1 MDRKTRKFMTIHGAL
16 HPKSDVDR
24 IYVPREKGGRGL
36 ICCEGCI
43 RAEENSLGWYINHSP
58 EQLLQLTKDS
68 EVIGTESCTEPHEFK
83 KVAMDEL
90 RNAWREKKMYGQFVR
105 EITDDVDETK
115 SWNWVRQS
123 DLKPGTVSLIFS
135 AQEQALRTNYSK
147 FHIDKTSESP
157 LCRLCGA
164 KDESISHLVS
174 ECSKLAQKQ
183 YKARHDSVAQIIHW
197 ELCGMYGFKREKK
210 WYEHEPQSVLENEE
224 AKILW
229 DFTIQCDHLIQ
240 SRRPDI
246 VVVEKEKK
254 ECKIIDIAVPND
266 VRVGNK
272 EQEKV
277 EKYQDLRREIAALW
291 GMKKTEVI
299 PLVIG
304 ALGMIS
310 KKLDM

>member
-1 MDRKTRKFMTIHGAL
+1 M
-16 HPKSDVDR
+16 
-24 IYVPREKGGRGL
+24 
-36 ICCEGCI
+36 
-43 RAEENSLGWYINHSP
+43 
-58 EQLLQLTKDS
+58 
-68 EVIGTESCTEPHEFK
+68 
-83 KVAMDEL
+83 
-90 RNAWREKKMYGQFVR
+90 
-105 EITDDVDETK
+105 
-115 SWNWVRQS
+115 
-123 DLKPGTVSLIFS
+123 SLIFS

-164 KDESISHLVS
+164 KGESISHLVS

-197 ELCGMYGFKREKK
+197 ELCGMYEFGREKK

-246 VVVEKEKK
+246 VVVEKKKK

-277 EKYQDLRREIAALW
+277 EKYQDLRREIATL
-291 GMKKTEVI
+291 
-299 PLVIG
+299 
-304 ALGMIS
+304 
-310 KKLDM
+310 

>member
-1 MDRKTRKFMTIHGAL
+1 
-16 HPKSDVDR
+16 
-24 IYVPREKGGRGL
+24 
-36 ICCEGCI
+36 
-43 RAEENSLGWYINHSP
+43 
-58 EQLLQLTKDS
+58 
-68 EVIGTESCTEPHEFK
+68 
-83 KVAMDEL
+83 
-90 RNAWREKKMYGQFVR
+90 MYGQFVR

-157 LCRLCGA
+157 LCRLCGV
-164 KDESISHLVS
+164 KGESISHLVS

-197 ELCGMYGFKREKK
+197 ELCGMYGFEREKK

-246 VVVEKEKK
+246 VVVEKAKK
-254 ECKIIDIAVPND
+254 EYKIIDIAVPND
-266 VRVGNK
+266 VRVGTK

-277 EKYQDLRREIAALW
+277 EKYQDLRREIEILW

-299 PLVIG
+299 PIVVG

-310 KKLDM
+310 KKLEIWIKKIGIKIRTETLQKSTLLGTARILRRTLEM